1 MDFVSGLIEQN
12 KNPVMEEGDY
22 TADGLLH
29 CGKCNTPKQTVIT
42 HPFTGEETKVNCI
55 CKCQKEQ
62 MEREEKEQRER
73 EIKRARER
81 KRYSSF
87 EDSDYLSCTFESD
100 DGQQPE
106 KLKQMRNYAKHFQT
120 FREKGQG
127 LLLFGDVG
135 TGKTFYSA
143 CIANEL
149 IDNGYKVLMTN
160 FPSLIAKIQAEA
172 FNEDLSSKLNRYD
185 LLIVD
190 DLGVERSTEY
200 MQEHVYN
207 IVDGRYR
214 AGKPI
219 IVSTNLTSEE
229 LKHPKNVMAARIY
242 GRILEKCLPIKFT
255 GPDKRKQNTCYK
267 EMAELLN
274 G

>member
-1 MDFVSGLIEQN
+1 MNFISRLIEQN
-12 KNPVMEEGDY
+12 KTPKAEDGDY
-22 TADGLLH
+22 TENDLLY
-29 CGKCNTPKQTVIT
+29 CGKCHTPKQTIIT
-42 HPFTGEETKVNCI
+42 HPFTGKEVKVNCV
-55 CKCQKEQ
+55 CKC
-62 MEREEKEQRER
+62 EKERMECEEQELRAKER
-73 EIKRARER
+73 RAAIER
-81 KRYSSF
+81 KRFGSF
-87 EDSDYLSCTFESD
+87 EDSDYLKYTFDKD
-100 DGQQPE
+100 DGKQPDL
-106 KLKQMRNYAKHFQT
+106 LKQMKNYAKHFHT

-143 CIANEL
+143 CIANAL
-149 IDNGYKVLMTN
+149 IDDSYKVLMTN

-172 FNEDLSSKLNRYD
+172 FNEDLTSRLNRYD

-207 IVDGRYR
+207 IVDSRYR

-219 IVSTNLTSEE
+219 IASTNLTSQE
-229 LKHPKNVMAARIY
+229 LKNPKDVMAARIY

-267 EMAELLN
+267 EMTELLN